1 MSKLTNQQSP
11 SRAILSTV
19 FSAALL
25 AACLPGCTGKP
36 DAPRM
41 MAEAQQYQQK
51 GDIKAAIIQLKNVL
65 QADPD
70 HAGARALLG
79 DYYLEGGDL
88 QSAEK
93 EYRRARQARLADADI
108 LPRLARVM
116 LLQQQYPEVL
126 ATLPDDGKAPDL
138 MALRAYALLGLN
150 RRSDAAQL
158 LDAALANQAGNS
170 VALLGKAR
178 LALLNGDPAR
188 AIEHTEQALARH
200 PADVDNLRFKAD
212 LLRMQGKPAA
222 ARACYEHILKL
233 RPADLQT
240 RIDIA
245 SLLIQSGNYAEAK
258 QQLAKAHAVSQGGL
272 ALDFTQAL
280 LDFREQKYP
289 AALERLQLV
298 QRGAPDYM
306 PGVLLAGAVQFE
318 LNNNVQ
324 AELLLRRFLESQSG
338 HLYASKL
345 LAATLLRNGK
355 AAEAAALLA
364 PLLEKHPDDP
374 ELLATAGD
382 AHMRLQQ
389 FNKASEYF
397 QRAVELAP
405 GASAVHTALGASRL
419 AMGDGARAIAELE
432 RASGLDT
439 KSPRAGIMLVVVH
452 LHAKDYA
459 KALAAVHALE
469 KQGNNPAVQNLKGGV
484 LLASQDFAGAR
495 TAFQGALSLDPGYQP
510 ALDNLAQLDVLEHQP
525 ERARQRYE
533 AALAKDKKNIAAMT
547 ALARLATGQGRTAEA
562 IVWLERAQREN
573 PDALAPAMLLA
584 NYYLRAGDMPK
595 ALSLAQKIQSGNP
608 GNAEALALLAQAQT
622 VSGSHEA
629 ALDSYSS
636 LAALQP
642 DSPMVQLQI
651 AGANM
656 ALRQLPAALKAA
668 RKALA
673 LQPENG
679 LAQLT
684 TVRLLVEQAAWT
696 EAYAIAQ
703 AAQKRNPQ
711 LPLGYKL
718 EADILMAQNRAA
730 AALKQYEYAN
740 KLEPSGPVTI
750 AIHRALAAQG
760 RKQEATERMLLWLK
774 QHPRDAAARIYL
786 ASALL
791 AAQDYAGAAAQYE
804 KIIEADAGN
813 VMALNDLAWS
823 LQSLKDKRAL
833 EFAERAHKLAGDN
846 PAIKDTLGWVLM
858 EQGQAQ
864 RAVPL
869 LKQASEAAPQA
880 ADIRYHYATALMKTG
895 DKPAARRQFELLL
908 ADKSFTRQIEVRALM
923 PQL

>member
-1 MSKLTNQQSP
+1 MSTLPKQQYP
-11 SRAILSTV
+11 SSTILSV
-19 FSAALL
+19 LFSAALL
-25 AACLPGCTGKP
+25 AGSLTACTGKP
-36 DAPRM
+36 DAPKLL
-41 MAEAQQYQQK
+41 AEAQQYQRR
-51 GDIKAAIIQLKNVL
+51 GDIKAAIIQLKNIL
-65 QADPD
+65 QANPD
-70 HAGARALLG
+70 DGAARALLG

-93 EYRRARQARLADADI
+93 EYRRARQARLPDTEI

-116 LLQQQYPEVL
+116 LLQQQYKEVL
-126 ATLPDDGKAPDL
+126 ATLPDDGKVPDL
-138 MALRAYALLGLN
+138 MALRAAALLGLDK
-150 RRSDAAQL
+150 RADAAQL
-158 LDAALANQAGNS
+158 LEAALALQGGNS
-170 VALLGKAR
+170 FALLGKAR
-178 LALLNGDPAR
+178 LALMKADPAG
-188 AIEHTEQALARH
+188 AMAYADQALALH
-200 PADVDNLRFKAD
+200 PADIDHLRFKAD
-212 LLRMQGKPAA
+212 LLRAQGKPTE
-222 ARACYEHILKL
+222 ARTYYDQILAL

-245 SLLIQSGNYAEAK
+245 GLLIQAGGFAEAK
-258 QQLAKAHAVSQGGL
+258 QQLAKARTISQGGL

-306 PGVLLAGAVQFE
+306 PGVLLSGAVQYE

-324 AELLLRRFLESQSG
+324 AELHLRRFLESQPG

-355 AAEAAALLA
+355 PSEALALLA
-364 PLLEKHPDDP
+364 PLLERLPDDP

-389 FNKASEYF
+389 FNQAADYL

-405 GASAVHTALGASRL
+405 GAPALHTALGASRL
-419 AMGDGARAIAELE
+419 GMGDGQRAIAELE
-432 RASGLDT
+432 RASGLDS
-439 KSPRAGIMLVVVH
+439 KSSRAGTMLVVVH
-452 LHAKDYA
+452 LRARDYP
-459 KALAAVHALE
+459 KALAAVHTLE

-495 TAFQGALSLDPGYQP
+495 VAFQGALSLDPAYQP
-510 ALDNLAQLDVLEHQP
+510 ALDNLAQLDVLEQQP

-533 AALAKDKKNIAAMT
+533 AVLAKDKRNIAVMT
-547 ALARLATGQGRTAEA
+547 ALARLATGQGRIAEA
-562 IVWLERAQREN
+562 IAWLERAQREN

-584 NYYLRAGDMPK
+584 KYYLRAGDTPK
-595 ALSLAQKIQSGNP
+595 ALILAQKIQAGNP
-608 GNAEALALLAQAQT
+608 GNTEALALLALAQT
-622 VSGSHEA
+622 TAGNHEA

-642 DSPMVQLQI
+642 DSPMVQMQI

-656 ALRQLPAALKAA
+656 GLRKLPAALTAA

-684 TVRLLVEQAAWT
+684 TVRLLVEQGSWN
-696 EAYAIAQ
+696 EAFAIAQ

-711 LPLGYKL
+711 LPLGYRL
-718 EADILMAQNRAA
+718 EADILMAQSRTAP
-730 AALKQYEYAN
+730 ALKQYEYAY
-740 KLEPSGPVTI
+740 KLEPSGPAMI
-750 AIHRALAAQG
+750 AVHRALTTLG
-760 RKQEATERMLLWLK
+760 RKPEATERFLQWLK
-774 QHPRDAAARIYL
+774 LNPRDGAARIYL

-804 KIIEADAGN
+804 KIVEADAGN
-813 VMALNDLAWS
+813 VMALNDLAWT
-823 LQSLKDKRAL
+823 LQSMKDQRAL

-846 PAIKDTLGWVLM
+846 PAIKDTLGWVLT
-858 EQGQAQ
+858 EQGQAG
-864 RAVPL
+864 RALPL
-869 LKQASEAAPQA
+869 LKQASEAVPQA
-880 ADIRYHYATALMKTG
+880 ADIRFHYATALMKTG

-908 ADKSFTRQIEVRALM
+908 ADKSFTRQAEVRALL